1 VFNERPLNTEI
12 IQYYR
17 QDVELLPRLWEVYI
31 CKLGVPSNGFWR
43 SMAEEATLERIKLSR
58 SVYYD
63 GQAKTKVCRPWDLYN
78 IEDSKEDWNDD
89 VVIWGVNAGMILD
102 QDDHWANPPQEQVL
116 KSSVF
121 TLVAVV

>member
-1 VFNERPLNTEI
+1 
-12 IQYYR
+12 
-17 QDVELLPRLWEVYI
+17 
-31 CKLGVPSNGFWR
+31 
-43 SMAEEATLERIKLSR
+43 MAEEATLERIKLSR